1 MIRTVL
7 ETDAVQDAIFKSA
20 RLCCIA
26 TDEKGAILI
35 LSAGAQGMLGYALAD
50 LRGKTFAQLCDPAQS
65 TPGFEALVRNASRG
79 NEEDVFALTYLR
91 KDGSRLPA
99 LVSVS
104 ALRGAGD
111 AIAGYLFIGTDD
123 SARRQAEEALR
134 RLAGTRVAAD
144 PNKPAVLVIDDD
156 DRAVEV
162 LRLFLEVEGFAVVH
176 SSSAE
181 EALLKAPGHTLALIT
196 LDLQMRG
203 MNGWEFLKRLRENSL
218 LSGVPVIIASGEAAD
233 HGLAQS
239 HGVGAVLQ
247 KPIGR
252 AALKAALGKLDLLK
266 FRGGFSG

>member
-1 MIRTVL
+1 ML
-7 ETDAVQDAIFKSA
+7 ETGAVQDAIFRSA

-26 TDEKGAILI
+26 TDETGAILI
-35 LSAGAQGMLGYALAD
+35 LSAGAERMLGYTAAD
-50 LRGKTFAQLCDPAQS
+50 LRGKTLAHLCDPAEL

-79 NEEDVFALTYLR
+79 NEEDVFALTFLR

-99 LVSVS
+99 AVSVS
-104 ALRGAGD
+104 ALRGAAE

-123 SARRQAEEALR
+123 SARRQAEEAPR
-134 RLAGTRVAAD
+134 GPAGTRAAAD
-144 PNKPAVLVIDDD
+144 PSKPVVLVIDDD

-181 EALLKAPGHTLALIT
+181 EALLEAPRHRLALIT
-196 LDLQMRG
+196 LDLQMPG
-203 MNGWEFLKRLRENSL
+203 LDGWQFLERLRENSA
-218 LSGVPVIIASGEAAD
+218 LSEVPVIIASGEAAD
-233 HGLAQS
+233 QRLARS
-239 HGVGAVLQ
+239 RSAGAVLQ

-252 AALKAALGKLDLLK
+252 AALKAALGDLGLLK